1 MLNPEQMAELVDSLQ
16 REFAAGKL
24 EEIVASLNRSGRL
37 VDFLEMMGLEMLLNA
52 ELLFNPR
59 IHGKI
64 VVLGDS
70 RVKEEVLTGIGK
82 DFGFNKKRFEF
93 CLSYDAVKTFQF
105 NKLRHSDNYAAVVVG
120 PMPHKT
126 AGTGDYSSA
135 IAAMEA
141 GNGYPPV
148 YRLEKINKTGFR
160 GVIENMLSD
169 NAVAV

>member
-1 MLNPEQMAELVDSLQ
+1 MLNPEQMVELVDSLQ

-24 EEIVASLNRSGRL
+24 EEIIASLNRSGRL
-37 VDFLEMMGLEMLLNA
+37 IDFLKMMGLEMLLNA

-82 DFGFNKKRFEF
+82 DLGFNKRRFEF
-93 CLSYDAVKTFQF
+93 CLSYDDVKTFPF
-105 NKLRHSDNYAAVVVG
+105 SKLRHSNNYAAVVVG
-120 PMPHKT
+120 PIPHKT
-126 AGTGDYSSA
+126 TGTGDYSSA

-148 YRLEKINKTGFR
+148 YRIEKINKSSFR
-160 GVIENMLSD
+160 SVMEKMLSV
-169 NAVAV
+169 NAIAV